1 MIHRPHRR
9 HPVTSLV
16 TVGPTLYSLLFFIFV
31 NVVSVHAG
39 GSFTHTLPF
48 GTEECLLI
56 RVPTD
61 LPHIIRCVYY
71 LYLIGGCCKVCT
83 CPSWPLIIYLSCTIC
98 IQKYKTKYSRRLH
111 QLKNPISLSLVD
123 MIYVY
128 IIHAYIICINASIVE
143 ALNF

>member
-71 LYLIGGCCKVCT
+71 SYLIEVIVCIMNCLST
-83 CPSWPLIIYLSCTIC
+83 IRIIDTLFVCLLT
-98 IQKYKTKYSRRLH
+98 TFA
-111 QLKNPISLSLVD
+111 V
-123 MIYVY
+123 
-128 IIHAYIICINASIVE
+128 
-143 ALNF
+143 

>member
-1 MIHRPHRR
+1 MILSRPHRR

-16 TVGPTLYSLLFFIFV
+16 PEIGPTLYSVLYLIFV

-71 LYLIGGCCKVCT
+71 LCFGLLFGGCCKVC
-83 CPSWPLIIYLSCTIC
+83 SMY
-98 IQKYKTKYSRRLH
+98 
-111 QLKNPISLSLVD
+111 
-123 MIYVY
+123 M
-128 IIHAYIICINASIVE
+128 SI
-143 ALNF
+143 